1 MDPITAVGLA
11 ASIIQLVDFG
21 TRVVKRLVEYQE
33 QCGDIPEAFRQLHT
47 QLPLLAQILEQTQ
60 QEVRAGKTD
69 QDTRNALSRVVD
81 GCKSQLDQLD
91 QLLLLLVPSPLDSRA
106 MRVKKGVLSLRKQS
120 DVEKIH
126 GHIGT
131 YVSTLT
137 FYFAWYSTRPQSRFD
152 LLCSEV
158 VTT

>member
-21 TRVVKRLVEYQE
+21 TRVIKRLVEYQG
-33 QCGDIPEAFRQLHT
+33 QCEDLPQAFVHLHT
-47 QLPLLAQILEQTQ
+47 QLPLLLQIVEQTK
-60 QEVRAGKTD
+60 QEVQAGKTD
-69 QDTRNALSRVVD
+69 QNTRNALSSVVD
-81 GCKSQLDQLD
+81 GCKTQLDELD
-91 QLLLLLVPSPLDSRA
+91 QLLLLIVPKAADSRA
-106 MRVKKGVLSLRKQS
+106 TRVKKAVLSLRKQS

-126 GHIGT
+126 GYIST

-152 LLCSEV
+152 LRC
-158 VTT
+158 